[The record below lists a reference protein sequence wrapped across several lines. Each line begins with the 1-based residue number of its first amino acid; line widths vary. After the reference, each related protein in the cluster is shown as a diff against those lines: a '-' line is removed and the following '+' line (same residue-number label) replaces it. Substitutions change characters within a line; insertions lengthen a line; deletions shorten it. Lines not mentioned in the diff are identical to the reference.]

1 MIFVTVTPN
10 LAFLESLMKTMR
22 DKTRT
27 KRAEILDIFF
37 GINTANM
44 VQLVD
49 EVEQRARL
57 EAA

>member
-22 DKTRT
+22 AKTRT
-27 KRAEILDIFF
+27 KLAKILDIFF
-37 GINTANM
+37 GIHTVNM
-44 VQLVD
+44 VQLAD
-49 EVEQRARL
+49 EVEQRAHL